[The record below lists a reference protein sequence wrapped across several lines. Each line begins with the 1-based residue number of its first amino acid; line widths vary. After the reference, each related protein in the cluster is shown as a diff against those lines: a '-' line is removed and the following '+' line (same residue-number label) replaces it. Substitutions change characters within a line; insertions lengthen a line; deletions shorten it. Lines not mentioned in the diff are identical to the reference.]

1 MNKTTG
7 WFVYIGKARGDI
19 LEELVLKAQK
29 GDKKAFMDLIKANEK
44 SMYKVAKAMIFND
57 EDIKDVFQDTIVKA
71 YESID
76 KLKEPGYFTTWLIR
90 ILINNCNDLI
100 KKRKKVISLECVKEE
115 SYKEKFK
122 DIDLYKAINQLE
134 EDLKMVIIM
143 FYFMDMAI
151 KDIAKAQSIA
161 EGTVKSRLNRA
172 RKRLEEK
179 LERVEGAAI
188 NG

>member
-1 MNKTTG
+1 MGN
-7 WFVYIGKARGDI
+7 
-19 LEELVLKAQK
+19 LVLKAQK
-29 GDKKAFMDLIKANEK
+29 GDKKAFMELIKSNEK
-44 SMYKVAKAMIFND
+44 SMYKVARAMVFNE
-57 EDIKDVFQDTIVKA
+57 EDIKDVFQDTIIKA
-71 YESID
+71 YESIE
-76 KLKEPGYFTTWLIR
+76 KLKEPQYFSTWLIR
-90 ILINNCNDLI
+90 ILINNCNDVI
-100 KKRKKVISLECVKEE
+100 KKRKKVISLEIVKEE

-122 DIDLYKAINQLE
+122 NVDLYMAINELE

-172 RKRLEEK
+172 RKKLEEK
-179 LERVEGAAI
+179 LSKEEGEAI

>member
-1 MNKTTG
+1 MGN
-7 WFVYIGKARGDI
+7 
-19 LEELVLKAQK
+19 LVLKAQK
-29 GDKKAFMDLIKANEK
+29 GDKKAFMELIKSNKK
-44 SMYKVAKAMIFND
+44 SMYKVARAMVFNE
-57 EDIKDVFQDTIVKA
+57 EDIKDVFQDTIIKA
-71 YESID
+71 YESIE
-76 KLKEPGYFTTWLIR
+76 KLKEPQYFSTWLIR
-90 ILINNCNDLI
+90 ILINNCNDVI
-100 KKRKKVISLECVKEE
+100 KKRKKVISLEIVKEE

-122 DIDLYKAINQLE
+122 NVDLYMAINELE

-172 RKRLEEK
+172 RKKLEEK
-179 LERVEGAAI
+179 LSKEEGEAI